1 MKKPP
6 HIMLEISQVST
17 ASGICQQ
24 EKYHCRHHVNCQWHL
39 AFWTWLSLGYN
50 KQHRLSEKWPNLQT
64 VSDSSLFTCLL
75 TYTCKCVENL
85 LASCKVSNIYVL
97 TFSSCQKCKCP
108 SYYICNALAL
118 YLWLLFPEEVSSLDF
133 VILAILLTHWPNY
146 ICNLAAFTSTI

>member
-1 MKKPP
+1 
-6 HIMLEISQVST
+6 MLEISQQQAFANKKNTIVDIMSIVNDT
-17 ASGICQQ
+17 QLFGLGCPWGIINNTDCLKNDLIFKQSQ
-24 EKYHCRHHVNCQWHL
+24 TLPY
-39 AFWTWLSLGYN
+39 SLLPIY
-50 KQHRLSEKWPNLQT
+50 
-64 VSDSSLFTCLL
+64 LL

-146 ICNLAAFTSTI
+146 ICNLAAFTCTI